1 MNLTG
6 VFVPAATPFDPVT
19 GDVDV
24 VAMRANLRRW
34 LAHPVRGV
42 VVAGSTG
49 EAVLL
54 DREERRSLVRATA
67 DALGDDRLLVAG
79 TGAESTRGTVR
90 LGREAA
96 DAGADA
102 VLVQPPAYYLGAM
115 TPEAVRDHYVAVADA
130 SPVPVL
136 VYQAPLRFSTLD
148 FPSGLVAELS
158 RHPNIVGIKDS
169 RGSLEKVA
177 ELLDRTARDF
187 AVIVGDGAGLYAAL
201 ELGAA
206 GGILGVANLAPAES
220 ARLHRRFA
228 EGRTSAAGR
237 LQERIA
243 PVHKKVVAG
252 FGVPGVKAA
261 LDLLGGHGG
270 APRPPLRPLPPTK
283 VGQVEEVLRRA
294 GLLEPQGARSGAAS
308 A

>member
-1 MNLTG
+1 MKPAG
-6 VFVPAATPFDPVT
+6 VFIPAITPFDPVT
-19 GDVDV
+19 GDVDL
-24 VAMRANLRRW
+24 VAMRANLRSW
-34 LAHPVRGV
+34 LAHPVHGIV
-42 VVAGSTG
+42 IAGSTG

-54 DREERRSLVRATA
+54 SRGERGSLIEATA
-67 DALGDDRLLVAG
+67 DVMSDDRLLIAG
-79 TGAESTRGTVR
+79 TGVESTRGTIR
-90 LGREAA
+90 LGLEAA

-115 TPEAVRDHYVAVADA
+115 TPEAVREHYIAVADA

-136 VYQAPLRFSTLD
+136 IYQAPLRFSTID

-177 ELLDRTARDF
+177 ELLDCVPDDF
-187 AVIVGDGAGLYAAL
+187 AVIVGNGAGLYAAL

-220 ARLHRRFA
+220 AGIFQRFA
-228 EGRTSAAGR
+228 EGRTSEAGR
-237 LQERIA
+237 LQERVG

-261 LDLLGGHGG
+261 VDLLGGHGG
-270 APRPPLRPLPPTK
+270 SPRSPLRPFPAGK
-283 VGQVEEVLRRA
+283 VREVEAVLRQA
-294 GLLEPQGARSGAAS
+294 GLLRPETVLSGAGA

>member
-1 MNLTG
+1 MNPAG
-6 VFVPAATPFDPVT
+6 VFIPAVTPFDPET
-19 GDVDV
+19 GDVDI

-34 LAHPVRGV
+34 LAHPVHGIV
-42 VVAGSTG
+42 IAGSTG

-54 DREERRSLVRATA
+54 ERAERRRLIEAAA
-67 DALGDDRLLVAG
+67 DAMPTGRVLIAG
-79 TGAESTRGTVR
+79 TGLESTRGTVR

-115 TPEAVRDHYVAVADA
+115 TPDAVRDHYVAVADA

-136 VYQAPLRFSTLD
+136 IYQAPLRFSTLD

-177 ELLDRTARDF
+177 ELLDATAPGF
-187 AVIVGDGAGLYAAL
+187 AVLVGNGAGLYAAL

-220 ARLHRRFA
+220 AAIFERFG
-228 EGRTSAAGR
+228 EGRTSEAGR
-237 LQERIA
+237 LQERVA
-243 PVHKKVVAG
+243 PVHRKVVAG

-261 LDLLGGHGG
+261 MDVLGGHGG
-270 APRPPLRPLPPTK
+270 APRPPLRPLPTGK
-283 VGQVEEVLRRA
+283 VGEVETVLRRA
-294 GLLEPQGARSGAAS
+294 GLLEAKEALSAS

>member
-1 MNLTG
+1 MNLAG
-6 VFVPAATPFDPVT
+6 VFIPAVTPFDPVT
-19 GDVDV
+19 GDVDI
-24 VAMRANLRRW
+24 VAMRANLRSW
-34 LAHPVRGV
+34 LAHPVHGIV
-42 VVAGSTG
+42 IAGSTG

-54 DREERRSLVRATA
+54 SRGERRRLIEATA
-67 DALGDDRLLVAG
+67 GVLSDDRLLIAG
-79 TGAESTRGTVR
+79 TGVESTRGTIR

-115 TPEAVRDHYVAVADA
+115 TPEAVRDHYTAVADA

-136 VYQAPLRFSTLD
+136 IYQAPLRFSTLD

-177 ELLDRTARDF
+177 ELLDCTGRDF
-187 AVIVGDGAGLYAAL
+187 AVIVGNGAGLYAAL

-206 GGILGVANLAPAES
+206 GGILGVANLAAGES
-220 ARLHRRFA
+220 AAIYQRFA
-228 EGRTSAAGR
+228 EGRTSEAGR
-237 LQERIA
+237 LQERVA

-270 APRPPLRPLPPTK
+270 APRPPLRPLAAAK
-283 VGQVEEVLRRA
+283 VAEAEAVLRRA
-294 GLLEPQGARSGAAS
+294 GLVRPERALSGSAS